1 MTQSK
6 ARSKP
11 TDAATP
17 LFSRLKRGDP
27 MPWLLASDE
36 PQARFLTLA
45 HFPIANPGGLPAAR
59 KAALTAALIEVRS
72 HPATKR
78 LLAMLPAKGDEP
90 SDVSGHNKPELVTN
104 VLDLLAEIG
113 LTAASEPRISRWLN
127 QVLSYA
133 DAVGRFQAYAVQRSG
148 PAVWGCLACD
158 THAIADAAGRLG
170 VADDPRVRRALDAA
184 HADLIE
190 TDLGLAW
197 GCPPDPTT
205 GFRGPGRRGEPCPQA
220 TLEALRAFSWLPLKQ
235 RPNWI
240 STVVHT
246 VLETWRQRG
255 TRKPYMM
262 GHGRQFKTVKWPPT
276 WYGAYEIV
284 DVLGRLPETWRDLPG
299 DRRSLAEI
307 AACLLAYNVAVD
319 GTVTPQSAF
328 QGWEWLSFGQKK
340 QPSALATAMVWTRLA
355 AIEELAG
362 EIAAVDVLALAS
374 SKGGTGTVL
383 PPKIG

>member
-1 MTQSK
+1 MTQGK

-11 TDAATP
+11 TKAEAP

-27 MPWLLASDE
+27 GPWLLASDE

-45 HFPIANPGGLPAAR
+45 HLSVGGEGGRSAAR
-59 KAALTAALIEVRS
+59 KAALAAASADVRS
-72 HPATKR
+72 HSATKR
-78 LLAMLPAKGDEP
+78 LLAMLPTKADEP
-90 SDVSGHNKPELVTN
+90 ADVSGHNKPELVTN
-104 VLDLLAEIG
+104 VLDLLAEFG
-113 LTAASEPRISRWLN
+113 LTAGSEPRIARLLD
-127 QVLSYA
+127 QLLSHA
-133 DAVGRFQAYAVQRSG
+133 DADGRFQAYAVQRSG

-170 VADDPRVRRALDAA
+170 LADDPRMRRALDAA

-220 TLEALRAFSWLPLKQ
+220 ALEALRAFSWLPLKQ
-235 RPNWI
+235 RPKRI

-246 VLETWRQRG
+246 VLEIWRQRG

-284 DVLGRLPETWRDLPG
+284 DVLGRLPETWRDSPG

-307 AACLLAYNVAVD
+307 AACLLAYNVVAD

-340 QPSALATAMVWTRLA
+340 VPSPLATAMVWTRLA

-362 EIAAVDVLALAS
+362 EIAAVDVLALSS
-374 SKGGTGTVL
+374 SKGGKGTAMS
-383 PPKIG
+383 PKIN

>member
-1 MTQSK
+1 MTQGK
-6 ARSKP
+6 VRSKP
-11 TDAATP
+11 TEAEGA
-17 LFSRLKRGDP
+17 LFSSLKRGDP
-27 MPWLLASDE
+27 VPWLLASDE

-45 HFPIANPGGLPAAR
+45 HLPIEGEGGRPAGG
-59 KAALTAALIEVRS
+59 KAALAAALADVRS

-78 LLAMLPAKGDEP
+78 LVAMLPTKADEP
-90 SDVSGHNKPELVTN
+90 ADVSGHNKPELVTN
-104 VLDLLAEIG
+104 VLDLLAEFG
-113 LTAASEPRISRWLN
+113 LTAASEPRISRLLD
-127 QVLSYA
+127 QMLSHTD
-133 DAVGRFQAYAVQRSG
+133 DAGRFRSYAVQRSG
-148 PAVWGCLACD
+148 SPVWGCLACD

-170 VADDPRVRRALDAA
+170 LAGDPRMHRALDAA

-197 GCPPDPTT
+197 GCPPDPRT

-220 TLEALRAFSWLPLKQ
+220 TLEALRAYSWLPPKQ
-235 RPNWI
+235 RSKRI
-240 STVVHT
+240 AAVVHT
-246 VLETWRQRG
+246 VLEIWRQRG

-284 DVLGRLPETWRDLPG
+284 DVLGRLPETWRDSPG

-307 AACLLAYNVAVD
+307 AACLLAYNVAAD

-340 QPSALATAMVWTRLA
+340 LPSPLATAMIWTRLA

-362 EIAAVDVLALAS
+362 EIAAINVLKLAS
-374 SKGGTGTVL
+374 SKGGTGTAL